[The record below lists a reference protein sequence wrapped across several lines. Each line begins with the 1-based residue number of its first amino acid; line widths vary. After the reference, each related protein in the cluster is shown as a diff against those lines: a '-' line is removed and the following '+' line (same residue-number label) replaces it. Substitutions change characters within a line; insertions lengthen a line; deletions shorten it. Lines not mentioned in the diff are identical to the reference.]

1 MANCI
6 NQTSGRG
13 KGVKCYSLR
22 LRKDRLL
29 LPFARFLH
37 RYRVTPNSVTTLG
50 LCFGIVSGVAIAYR
64 ELLFALLLLCASVF
78 CDVLD
83 GALARTFDRVTAFGL
98 AFDSVADR
106 CAEGAVV
113 AGALLSRI
121 ILPIGVVAI
130 IGSIALLVMRTV
142 SYRYGLDTNYALFG
156 RVERLTFIV
165 IGLIAPSTSMSTFC
179 FVMAGVFGLVS
190 SCQIGVV
197 LWRQRVL
204 SGISLKTGNI

>member
-1 MANCI
+1 
-6 NQTSGRG
+6 
-13 KGVKCYSLR
+13 
-22 LRKDRLL
+22 
-29 LPFARFLH
+29 
-37 RYRVTPNSVTTLG
+37 
-50 LCFGIVSGVAIAYR
+50 
-64 ELLFALLLLCASVF
+64 
-78 CDVLD
+78 
-83 GALARTFDRVTAFGL
+83 
-98 AFDSVADR
+98 
-106 CAEGAVV
+106 
-113 AGALLSRI
+113 
-121 ILPIGVVAI
+121 
-130 IGSIALLVMRTV
+130 MRTV